1 MGKEFLK
8 FTYNLCYLVVQ
19 HILFGTESE
28 KSITT
33 KCHSSS
39 ILQQP
44 SSPAN
49 EIVIIS
55 LKQLIFF
62 KKIPLKHMLPES
74 SRAT

>member
-1 MGKEFLK
+1 M
-8 FTYNLCYLVVQ
+8 CYLAVQ

-44 SSPAN
+44 SSTEN
-49 EIVIIS
+49 EMVIS
-55 LKQLIFF
+55 LKQLIVF
-62 KKIPLKHMLPES
+62 KKIPLKHLLPES